1 METHGQMP
9 RDMMGLFA
17 NKNYFLLNTLVCIFI
32 KNRSTSGRSISGRE
46 LVCTLNFGV
55 NSILVKVAPSS
66 QRMSPSP
73 FSRVH
78 LRGTIFFFHQKPIF
92 EACSRWK
99 MKKIPKKIFKLKRK
113 AKKNYNK
120 LKTKKRHLGF
130 FRKRY
135 YVVLLMLY

>member
-1 METHGQMP
+1 MLAELCLAGDDDIGNSWSDAS

-17 NKNYFLLNTLVCIFI
+17 NKNYFLLNALVCIFI

-78 LRGTIFFFHQKPIF
+78 LRGTIFFFFFIKNLF
-92 EACSRWK
+92 SRHVAGGK
-99 MKKIPKKIFKLKRK
+99 
-113 AKKNYNK
+113 
-120 LKTKKRHLGF
+120 
-130 FRKRY
+130 
-135 YVVLLMLY
+135 